1 MALPHDHPPRAD
13 TAMTSSH
20 MARRLC
26 HWFSA
31 LAATLDARS
40 APRLACL
47 FLGAILARGRRTVT
61 QWIRAAGLSAE
72 FRPCY
77 TTVAA
82 AGKRA
87 DGIAVRLVHQ
97 AVKPLLVGM
106 NRLVLALDDTPTPR

>member
-1 MALPHDHPPRAD
+1 MALPHDQPPRTD

-20 MARRLC
+20 IARLLC

-31 LAATLDARS
+31 LASPLDARS

-61 QWIRAAGLSAE
+61 RWITAAGLGAE

-82 AGKRA
+82 AGKKT
-87 DGIAVRLVHQ
+87 DGIAVRLVYEV
-97 AVKPLLVGM
+97 VKPLLAGL
-106 NRLVLALDDTPTPR
+106 NRLVLA

>member
-1 MALPHDHPPRAD
+1 MALPHDQPPRTD

-20 MARRLC
+20 IADRLC

-31 LAATLDARS
+31 LASPLDARS

-61 QWIRAAGLSAE
+61 NWIRGAGLGPQ

-77 TTVAA
+77 TTVSA

-87 DGIAVRLVHQ
+87 DGAAVRLVHE
-97 AVKPLLVGM
+97 VLKPLLVGV
-106 NRLVLALDDTPTPR
+106 NRLVF